1 MWWQYVIFV
10 AVLVLVIYIFMAV
23 VGFRTR
29 LLTRKTDRTAESMYD
44 DFADSP
50 RKQRKFAR
58 EHGGEWRVDDGQADE
73 PREVQTPQ

>member
-1 MWWQYVIFV
+1 MWWQYVVFV
-10 AVLVLVIYIFMAV
+10 AVLVLVIYLFMLV

-44 DFADSP
+44 EFADSP

-58 EHGGEWRVDDGQADE
+58 KHGGEWRVDDSQADD
-73 PREVQTPQ
+73 PIRTPQ